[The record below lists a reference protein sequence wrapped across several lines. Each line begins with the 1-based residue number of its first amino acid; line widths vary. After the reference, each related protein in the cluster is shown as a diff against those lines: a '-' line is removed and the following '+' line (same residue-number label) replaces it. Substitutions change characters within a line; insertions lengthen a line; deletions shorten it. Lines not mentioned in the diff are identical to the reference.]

1 MGFYYSFFSPL
12 TATVKESFE
21 NQVSPSLGFA
31 AAVAIILLLVI
42 QVFIV
47 QFLWN
52 TVLVSTVSGVKP
64 LKSFIYTLGLLVL
77 VAMLFP
83 GSL

>member
-1 MGFYYSFFSPL
+1 MTFYYSFFSPL
-12 TATVKESFE
+12 TSTVKESFE
-21 NQVSPSLGFA
+21 NRLSPSLGLA
-31 AAVAIILLLVI
+31 AALAIIILLVV

-83 GSL
+83 GSM